1 MRLGLQAR
9 FLVVLVALLLALFST
24 LAVVLVRQNAATLR
38 NNLNERSDSFAE
50 LATKPIGD
58 VFLVYRQSGSVRID
72 QQIKQFTNLD
82 SDITGVSIIDSQDKL
97 LYSSNPA
104 KKPRIES
111 GYGSSFKTIH
121 RADGQ
126 GHLDLIIQPYIESTG
141 IHRYSMVYQ
150 ISSASVNRNIRAMV
164 ATIIS
169 ACLLALVITLGL
181 AYVLINRLFL
191 RPVAQVSQGALAVS
205 GGDFASQI
213 KLDRSDEIGD
223 LATAVNR
230 MANSLRSD
238 IAKLQELDTMKSEF
252 MAISAHNLRTPLTII
267 RSYLEELDEE
277 LKSDHLSTRIVRNI
291 QTNVSRLEVFA
302 EDVLTVATIES
313 GQKIFT
319 AKPLE
324 IQPILQKIADEFKH
338 FAIQKELQFTANI
351 SSQGPVSLS
360 KTHFRS
366 ALWNLLDNAA
376 KFNKP
381 GGHITLEAQ
390 QQGSHHVITVRDDG
404 IGIKPEEMSKLFSKF
419 HRGTDFLNYNYEGVG
434 IGLYIT
440 KLIIEQHGGSIAV
453 HSELGKGS
461 VFTISLP
468 ALEQTPTNS

>member
-1 MRLGLQAR
+1 
-9 FLVVLVALLLALFST
+9 
-24 LAVVLVRQNAATLR
+24 
-38 NNLNERSDSFAE
+38 
-50 LATKPIGD
+50 
-58 VFLVYRQSGSVRID
+58 
-72 QQIKQFTNLD
+72 
-82 SDITGVSIIDSQDKL
+82 
-97 LYSSNPA
+97 
-104 KKPRIES
+104 
-111 GYGSSFKTIH
+111 
-121 RADGQ
+121 
-126 GHLDLIIQPYIESTG
+126 
-141 IHRYSMVYQ
+141 
-150 ISSASVNRNIRAMV
+150 
-164 ATIIS
+164 
-169 ACLLALVITLGL
+169 
-181 AYVLINRLFL
+181 
-191 RPVAQVSQGALAVS
+191 
-205 GGDFASQI
+205 
-213 KLDRSDEIGD
+213 
-223 LATAVNR
+223 
-230 MANSLRSD
+230 
-238 IAKLQELDTMKSEF
+238 MKSEF